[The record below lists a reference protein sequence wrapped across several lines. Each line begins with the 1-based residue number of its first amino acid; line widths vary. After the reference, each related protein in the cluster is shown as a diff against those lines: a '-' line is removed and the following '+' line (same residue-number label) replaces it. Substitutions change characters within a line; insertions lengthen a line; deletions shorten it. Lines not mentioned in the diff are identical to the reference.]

1 MKRTALGHGV
11 YVDEYGEYW
20 ARLWV
25 HKRRTWRKLDATK
38 EKQAIIEARGII
50 PSGEAQTFIDAA
62 LAYTE
67 ANCPNRRLEEREV
80 SFCETEKTK
89 LLYLKDFFG
98 AFPCNEIRLP
108 LCIAYKKWRIPKIKK
123 GTGERTID
131 LELSTLSNVL
141 NYQVA
146 LGQLDFN
153 YIRSGRPRFRKDTD
167 VRHCREVAPDSAET
181 IQKIVV
187 RLFEEKRSEVFGWL
201 SLFHQ
206 MTGCRTSELL
216 RLRIDARNEN
226 EPGFISGNHLF
237 LGRRSKGGVNPW
249 AIIFPE
255 FQKMLT
261 AFLWWHKERYPE
273 SHWFFPGQKDGQHVE
288 KGGLAHAL
296 RRITKELLINHVTP
310 HGFRSFYVTKRRSDG
325 VSDAV
330 IAGEIGDKDVS
341 LISKTYGDRPANWT
355 GGKKLTW
362 LPSGQ
367 KPSWSG
373 LKLD

>member
-1 MKRTALGHGV
+1 MKRTSIGHGV

-25 HKRRTWRKLDATK
+25 HKRRTWRKLGASK

-50 PSGEAQTFIDAA
+50 PNGAANTFLDAA
-62 LAYTE
+62 NAYID
-67 ANCPNRRLEEREV
+67 ANCPNRRLEERPAP
-80 SFCETEKTK
+80 FCEAEKAK

-98 AFPCNEIRLP
+98 PFPCDEIRLP

-123 GTGERTID
+123 GTGERTVD
-131 LELSTLSNVL
+131 LELSTLSNTL

-146 LGQLDFN
+146 LSQLDFN
-153 YIRSGRPRFRKDTD
+153 YIRSGRPRFRKDAD
-167 VRHCREVAPDSAET
+167 IRHCREVAPDSAET
-181 IQKIVV
+181 IHKIVV
-187 RLFEEKRSEVFGWL
+187 EFFKDARSEVFGWL
-201 SLFHQ
+201 ALFHQ

-216 RLRIDARNEN
+216 RLKIDAKNES

-255 FQKMLT
+255 FRKMLSV
-261 AFLWWHKERYPE
+261 FLEWHKERYPGNA
-273 SHWFFPGQKDGQHVE
+273 WFFPGKL
-288 KGGLAHAL
+288 KGERIGKTGLGRAL
-296 RRITKELLINHVTP
+296 ERETKTLQINHITP
-310 HGFRSFYVTKRRSDG
+310 HGFRSFYVTKRRGDG
-325 VSDAV
+325 INDAQ
-330 IAGEIGDKDVS
+330 IAAEIGDKDVS

-362 LPSGQ
+362 LPKG
-367 KPSWSG
+367 KNLPWSG